1 MVTGLEKFKEQFSE
15 FEGMYTLIGG
25 VACGLLMD
33 EAGLDFRSTK
43 DFDIVLIIEALNE
56 DFGRSFWQFIK
67 DGGYEIRERSNGEP
81 EFYRFKNPKDTSY
94 PKQIELFSRK
104 SNVLKYDEDDRLTP
118 IHISDEISSLSAI
131 LLNEEYY
138 KLLTRGLTL
147 VDDIQILNYTHII
160 PFKAKA
166 WLDLK
171 TRKEKGEPVDSSNIK
186 KHKHDVFRLSQL
198 IVETD
203 RVLLSE
209 EIKSDM
215 TLFINEMK
223 TEKIVLRD
231 IGVSGTKSDILTLL
245 EQVYLITD
253 TEMAMV

>member
-1 MVTGLEKFKEQFSE
+1 MTQGCN
-15 FEGMYTLIGG
+15 MTL
-25 VACGLLMD
+25 
-33 EAGLDFRSTK
+33 K
-43 DFDIVLIIEALNE
+43 DNIAIDIFTLSCYN
-56 DFGRSFWQFIK
+56 D
-67 DGGYEIRERSNGEP
+67 
-81 EFYRFKNPKDTSY
+81 KN
-94 PKQIELFSRK
+94 R
-104 SNVLKYDEDDRLTP
+104 VR
-118 IHISDEISSLSAI
+118 
-131 LLNEEYY
+131 EEYY
-138 KLLTRGLTL
+138 ELLTSGLTL

-209 EIKSDM
+209 AIKSDM

-231 IGVSGTKSDILTLL
+231 IGVSGTKSDILELL
-245 EQVYLITD
+245 GQVYLITD